1 MTGTYI
7 KLTVWVLQRVV
18 VWTTY
23 SDWKVYVDYQIWL
36 SDATEEQLAVAEA
49 LKGNDE
55 TTIDEAEEAT
65 EEAEL
70 D

>member
-1 MTGTYI
+1 MTGRYI

-36 SDATEEQLAVAEA
+36 SDATEEQLAV
-49 LKGNDE
+49 
-55 TTIDEAEEAT
+55 
-65 EEAEL
+65 
-70 D
+70 